1 MDPWAL
7 SDSRLQTLLVGV
19 SWLRVWAL
27 DSDRARLESALLLVS
42 YVTLRQLL
50 KLSED
55 QLPSLE
61 NGI

>member
-1 MDPWAL
+1 MP
-7 SDSRLQTLLVGV
+7 LVGV
-19 SWLRVWAL
+19 SWLRAWAL

-42 YVTLRQLL
+42 YVTLRKLL

-61 NGI
+61 DGI